1 MIALLAEFNLA
12 VVPLLAAAE
21 VHGAAAESSGGIGDA
36 VAQFGFQW
44 QSFLSQVITF
54 LVVYFVLN
62 KYAFPPIMGMLEERR
77 RRIADGEE
85 NLKKIQQQLAQADER
100 VGGMI
105 DEANREAERLI
116 ADARDSASAQRE
128 QRIRSAVNEA
138 TNIIAKAHEASKLE
152 HERLMGELKR
162 EFGRLVVDT
171 TGKVTG
177 KVLDEKDRKRINEEA
192 AGQIAL

>member
-1 MIALLAEFNLA
+1 MMTELLSSI
-12 VVPLLAAAE
+12 LAAAPAVPAE
-21 VHGAAAESSGGIGDA
+21 AAGDTVGITEI
-36 VAQFGFQW
+36 FGFKW
-44 QSFLSQVITF
+44 QAFLSQVITF
-54 LVVYFVLN
+54 LIVYFVLS
-62 KYAFPPIMGMLEERR
+62 KYAFPPIMAMLEERR

-85 NLKKIQQQLAQADER
+85 NLKKIQQQLAQADDR
-100 VGGMI
+100 VRGMI
-105 DEANREAERLI
+105 DDANKEAERLI
-116 ADARDSASAQRE
+116 ADARESASAQRE
-128 QRIRSAVNEA
+128 QRVQAAVNEA
-138 TNIIAKAHEASKLE
+138 GNIIAKAHEASKLE